1 MPGHW
6 EGDLIKGVRNRSEV
20 GTLVERPTL
29 FTVLAKVDNAS
40 AESAVKGFG
49 HVLNRIEAQ
58 KRLSLNYDKGRERA
72 AHQQLTET
80 TGVKV
85 YLSNPHSPGQR
96 GINENT
102 NGLLR

>member
-49 HVLNRIEAQ
+49 YVLNRIETQ

-85 YLSNPHSPGQR
+85 YFSNPHSPWQC